1 MLTAV
6 AEVSSLPPTRKATL
20 RLPRT
25 AVEKYHSAPKL
36 KNTRKKKKKNLFYA
50 NVIPLIRHK
59 LPWEGGIAGVSTL
72 HLPGIPHSSS
82 QTGEVE
88 NSFIQPNEPRC
99 ANENK
104 WFL

>member
-6 AEVSSLPPTRKATL
+6 TEVSSLPHQESHPQTIQNSRWET
-20 RLPRT
+20 
-25 AVEKYHSAPKL
+25 SFSPKL
-36 KNTRKKKKKNLFYA
+36 KNTRKKKKKNLFYV
-50 NVIPLIRHK
+50 NLIPLIRHK

-99 ANENK
+99 TNENK